1 MPRDEEGRRA
11 AMAETVSNP
20 EAPVTPEMLLDDRE
34 HFWSGFYHFVWT
46 VAAFLALLL
55 ILMAYFL
62 V

>member
-1 MPRDEEGRRA
+1 
-11 AMAETVSNP
+11 MAETVSNP